1 MSFHCWHLGI
11 SHELIANHTM
21 ENNEDMLD
29 QLRVLQRFTGG
40 VDQLIAMDMGLGGS

>member
-1 MSFHCWHLGI
+1 
-11 SHELIANHTM
+11 M

-40 VDQLIAMDMGLGGS
+40 VDQLIAMDMGLGGSWVWLAHQLS